1 MTILADLRETLV
13 GRAAERAALAAQL
26 DLARSGSPRLVLV
39 EGPCGMGKTALVRCA
54 LAAAPD
60 FRVLPASG
68 EEMETAL
75 PYGVVAQLLALAGR
89 PGPVPD
95 GGPVQVGGVLL
106 ELLGELQEHGPVAI
120 VVDDAHWA
128 DAASLHALTFALR
141 RLLADRVLVVVVTRD
156 QSDARLPEGLRRLLA
171 DAVRLTLTGLSVAE
185 LGDLAGRAGLTLGA
199 TALAR
204 LRSHTG
210 GNPFYAGAL
219 LRQAPAEVLADPL
232 GWLPAPRP
240 YAGDVA
246 DRLARLGGETRA
258 LVEAASVLGESCP
271 LWQAERL
278 AGIADGITLLDE
290 AVDLDLLAHRFA
302 AGELVVAFP
311 HPLTRAA
318 VYQGLRPRD
327 RTRLHRDAA
336 KLVAD
341 GATRLRHRMR
351 AVLRADD
358 GLAAEMAEMAR
369 EQAAGGLWESAADH
383 LACAAQLST
392 SRRERALCHAEAVH
406 ALLQSGQVERASEIA
421 AGPIALPAARAFVSG
436 ALEQVTGDSGRAL
449 TLLEAAWRHCVPAE
463 EPILARRIASSLSL
477 LHLVHDRAESAL
489 TWSRRA
495 LAFSAPGADLL
506 RYFHAVSAFLAGQ
519 GDDLGELPDPAI
531 ATGEERDTLIA
542 RGAIRTWR
550 GDLAGAHADLAGVA
564 AGAGPADVPARLL
577 VTALLAQVEVRLG
590 RWDDALAHGTLV
602 VSLEEDC
609 GQYWLTPYVNALL
622 VWPLAAR
629 GEFEQAEARLRD
641 IRTPSVAAGGY
652 LATAAA
658 FLAAARGDPEGVIS
672 VLWPLTRIRH
682 ASGISEP
689 GVLPWPDLLVEAL
702 VAVGRLAEAQAVH
715 DRYAEPAAARRRG
728 PAMAALARARAALHA
743 ARGEGAEAAAAFAAA
758 ARAAT
763 PFERART
770 EFGHGAFLRRAGRR
784 NEAAAHLTV
793 AHTLFE
799 QLRALPFL
807 ERCAQELTACGR
819 SPVVTS
825 GDRHEGLTA
834 QENVVARLAVAGLGN
849 KQIAREMMLSVK
861 TVEYHMTNI
870 LAKLGIPSRA
880 ALAARLKLT

>member
-1 MTILADLRETLV
+1 MTILTDQRETLV
-13 GRAAERAALAAQL
+13 GRVRERATLAAQL
-26 DLARSGSPRLVLV
+26 DLARAGSPRLVLV
-39 EGPCGMGKTALVRCA
+39 EGPCGMGKTALVRSA
-54 LAAAPD
+54 LAEAPG
-60 FRVLPASG
+60 FFALTASG
-68 EEMETAL
+68 EEMETGL
-75 PYGVVAQLLALAGR
+75 PYGVAAQLLALAGR
-89 PGPVPD
+89 PGPSAD
-95 GGPVQVGGVLL
+95 GGPVQAGGLLL
-106 ELLGELQEHGPVAI
+106 EVLGELQEHGPVAI

-128 DAASLHALTFALR
+128 DCPSLHALTFALR
-141 RLLADRVLVVVVTRD
+141 RLRADRVLVVVVTREG
-156 QSDARLPEGLRRLLA
+156 SDARLPEGLRRLLA
-171 DAVRLTLTGLSVAE
+171 DAVRLTLAGLSVAE
-185 LGDLAGRAGLTLGA
+185 LGDLAARAGLTLSA
-199 TALAR
+199 AALAR
-204 LRSHTG
+204 LRSHTA

-232 GWLPAPRP
+232 GSLPAPRP

-246 DRLARLGGETRA
+246 DRLARLGAETRA

-278 AGIADGITLLDE
+278 AGTADAIVLLDE

-302 AGELVVAFP
+302 AGDLMVTFP

-336 KLVAD
+336 KLVTD
-341 GATRLRHRMR
+341 GTTRLRHRMR

-358 GLAAEMAEMAR
+358 GLAAEMAELAR

-383 LACAAQLST
+383 LAGAAQLTT

-406 ALLQSGQVERASEIA
+406 ALLQSGQVERAAEIA

-449 TLLEAAWRHCVPAE
+449 TLLEAAWEHCDPEA
-463 EPILARRIASSLSL
+463 EPILAGRIAGSLSL

-495 LAFSAPGADLL
+495 LALAAPGAGLL
-506 RYFHAVSAFLAGQ
+506 PYFQAVSAFLCGHDGQ
-519 GDDLGELPDPAI
+519 VGELPDPAI
-531 ATGEERDTLIA
+531 ATAGERDTLIA
-542 RGAIRTWR
+542 RGAIRTWS
-550 GDLAGAHADLAGVA
+550 GDLEGAHADLGGVVAGVA
-564 AGAGPADVPARLL
+564 PGDMSTRLL
-577 VTALLAQVEVRLG
+577 ATALLAQAEVRLG

-629 GEFEQAEARLRD
+629 GEFGAAEARLRD
-641 IRTPSVAAGGY
+641 VRTPSVAAGGY

-658 FLAAARGDPEGVIS
+658 FLAAVRGDADRVIAA
-672 VLWPLTRIRH
+672 LWPLTRIRH

-702 VAVGRLAEAQAVH
+702 VAAGRPEEAQAVH
-715 DRYAEPAAARRRG
+715 DRYAELAAARRRR

-743 ARGEGAEAAAAFAAA
+743 ARGETAEAVAAFEEA
-758 ARAAT
+758 ARGAT

-770 EFGHGAFLRRAGRR
+770 EFAHGAFLRRAGRR
-784 NEAAAHLTV
+784 GEAAARLTV

-799 QLRALPFL
+799 ELRALPYL
-807 ERCAQELTACGR
+807 ERCAQELKACGR
-819 SPVVTS
+819 SPAAPS

-880 ALAARLKLT
+880 ALAARLRIG

>member
-13 GRAAERAALAAQL
+13 GRVQERAELAAQL
-26 DLARSGSPRLVLV
+26 ALARAGSPRLVLV
-39 EGPCGMGKTALVRCA
+39 EGPCGMGKTALVRSA

-60 FRVLPASG
+60 FTVLPASG

-75 PYGVVAQLLALAGR
+75 PYGVAAQLLAPAGR
-89 PGPVPD
+89 PGPAAD
-95 GGPVQVGGVLL
+95 GGPIQAGGVLL
-106 ELLGELQEHGPVAI
+106 EILGELQEHGPVAI

-141 RLLADRVLVVVVTRD
+141 RLRADRVLVIVVTRD

-171 DAVRLTLTGLSVAE
+171 DAMRLTLTGLSAAE
-185 LGDLAGRAGLTLGA
+185 LGDLAGRIGRTLSA
-199 TALAR
+199 AALAR

-210 GNPFYAGAL
+210 GNPFYAEAL

-232 GWLPAPRP
+232 GSLPAPRP

-246 DRLARLGGETRA
+246 DRLAKLGAETRA

-278 AGIADGITLLDE
+278 AGTADAIVLLDE
-290 AVDLDLLAHRFA
+290 AVDLELLAHQFA
-302 AGELVVAFP
+302 AGDLVVSFP

-358 GLAAEMAEMAR
+358 GLAAEMTAMAR

-383 LACAAQLST
+383 LTCAAQLTT

-406 ALLQSGQVERASEIA
+406 ALLQSGQVQRASEIA

-436 ALEQVTGDSGRAL
+436 ALAQATGDDERAL
-449 TLLEAAWRHCVPAE
+449 TLLEAAWRHCDPDAE
-463 EPILARRIASSLSL
+463 PGLAGRIAGSLAL
-477 LHLVHDRAESAL
+477 LNLVHDRAGSAL
-489 TWSRRA
+489 TWSGRA
-495 LAFSAPGADLL
+495 RAFSVPGTDLL
-506 RYFHAVSAFLAGQ
+506 GYVHEVSAFLSGR
-519 GDDLGELPDPAI
+519 GSELGELPDPAI
-531 ATGEERDTLIA
+531 ATSGERDALIA

-550 GDLAGAHADLAGVA
+550 GELAGAHADLAGVV
-564 AGAGPADVPARLL
+564 AGAGPGGMCARLL
-577 VTALLAQVEVRLG
+577 ATALLAQAEVRLG

-609 GQYWLTPYVNALL
+609 GQYWLTPYVQALL
-622 VWPLAAR
+622 AWPLAAR
-629 GEFEQAEARLRD
+629 GEFARAEARLREV
-641 IRTPSVAAGGY
+641 RKPSVAAGGY
-652 LATAAA
+652 LATGAA
-658 FLAAARGDPEGVIS
+658 FLAAVRGDHERVVS
-672 VLWPLTRIRH
+672 LLWPLTRIRH
-682 ASGISEP
+682 ASGIAEP

-702 VAVGRLAEAQAVH
+702 AGVGRPAEAQAVH
-715 DRYAEPAAARRRG
+715 DRYAGLAAARGRR
-728 PAMAALARARAALHA
+728 PALAALDRAQAALHA
-743 ARGEGAEAAAAFAAA
+743 ARGESAEAGAAFERA
-758 ARAAT
+758 ARAET
-763 PFERART
+763 PFERARA
-770 EFGHGAFLRRAGRR
+770 EFGYGAFLRRGGRR

-793 AHTLFE
+793 AHALFDE
-799 QLRALPFL
+799 LRALPYL
-807 ERCAQELTACGR
+807 ERCAQELKACGR
-819 SPVVTS
+819 SPAVTS
-825 GDRHEGLTA
+825 GDRREGLTA

-870 LAKLGIPSRA
+870 LAKLAIPSRA
-880 ALAARLKLT
+880 ALATRLSE